1 MTTIHDDTNDAF
13 SNWRMLML
21 GKNQEKHF
29 LVSPMYP
36 YATNVYKSM
45 SVATIPIATASD

>member
-1 MTTIHDDTNDAF
+1 
-13 SNWRMLML
+13 ML
-21 GKNQEKHF
+21 GKNQGKHF

-45 SVATIPIATASD
+45 SVATMPIAATSD